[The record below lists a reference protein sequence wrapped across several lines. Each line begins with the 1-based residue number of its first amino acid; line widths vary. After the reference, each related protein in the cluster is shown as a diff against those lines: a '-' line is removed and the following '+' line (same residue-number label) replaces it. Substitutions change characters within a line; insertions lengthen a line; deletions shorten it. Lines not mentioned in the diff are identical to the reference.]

1 MKEIIAYMAAHYY
14 ELIQTAAK
22 ATGWSVS
29 YTRIW
34 VEDMAL
40 GRLGFYPDDEI
51 DDFMPVLE
59 EEIRILRELIAN
71 SGYDPLLEPLWCR
84 TPHLLGKENSPKR
97 RERRSRVKKS

>member
-1 MKEIIAYMAAHYY
+1 MAARYY

-40 GRLGFYPDDEI
+40 ARLGFYPDEEI
-51 DDFMPVLE
+51 DFKPVLDE
-59 EEIRILRELIAN
+59 EVRILRRLIAN
-71 SGYDPLLEPLWCR
+71 SGYDPLLEPMWCR
-84 TPHLLGKENSPKR
+84 TPHLLRKEISPKR
-97 RERRSRVKKS
+97 RDHRIRVKKS

>member
-1 MKEIIAYMAAHYY
+1 MAARYY

-34 VEDMAL
+34 VEDTAFH
-40 GRLGFYPDDEI
+40 RLGKTPDEEI
-51 DDFMPVLE
+51 DDFTSIFE
-59 EEIRILRELIAN
+59 EEVRILRRLIN

-84 TPHLLGKENSPKR
+84 TPHLVHKEISPLR
-97 RERRSRVKKS
+97 RERRVRVKKF